1 VSQAP
6 DRIGV
11 RASFMR
17 GGTSKGLFF
26 RWEDVPENRA
36 ERDALLCAALG
47 SPDPYGRQLDGM
59 GGGISSLS
67 KAMLVRRSE
76 RAGVDVDYLFAQVE
90 VAAPAVDYAGNCG
103 NLSSAVGVFAVEQG
117 YVQLPDGPG
126 VVRMFNENTAKR
138 VDCHLEVRAGR
149 ARTGGAAAIAGVAGQ
164 GAPIRLEFLE
174 PGGSRTGALLA
185 GAACFEVGLDD
196 GRSVRA
202 SFIDAA
208 NPCVFVAASD
218 LGLTGTEPPSGLAA
232 MGGVLA
238 ALDHIRRAAGVLA
251 RLARDAAGVPESVPK
266 VALVGPP
273 APWTTLSGETLPAD
287 AADLQLRMISMGKP
301 HLAVPLTGALCTAV
315 AARIEGS
322 VVAEFARRIGPGE
335 PLRIA
340 TPSGVVPAFAE
351 VARTAEGAGDGWHA
365 ASASVLR
372 TARTL
377 MTGVVYAPTNRLEAA
392 E

>member
-1 VSQAP
+1 VDDLAGQT
-6 DRIGV
+6 GV

-26 RWEDVPENRA
+26 RWEDLPAERA
-36 ERDALLCAALG
+36 ERDRLLCAALG

-67 KAMLVRRSE
+67 KAMLVRRSQRE
-76 RAGVDVDYLFAQVE
+76 GVDVDYLFAQVE
-90 VAAPAVDYAGNCG
+90 VAAASVDYAGNCG

-138 VDCHLEVRAGR
+138 VDCHLQVRAGK
-149 ARTGGAAAIAGVAGQ
+149 AVVGGAAGIAGVAGQ

-174 PGGSRTGALLA
+174 PGGSRTRRLLA
-185 GAACFEVGLDD
+185 GTPRFDARLNG
-196 GRSVRA
+196 GRTVSA
-202 SFIDAA
+202 SFVDAA
-208 NPCVFVAASD
+208 NPCVFVAAAD
-218 LGLTGTEPPSGLAA
+218 LGLTGAELPSELAA
-232 MGGVLA
+232 MPAALA
-238 ALDHIRRAAGVLA
+238 ALEEVRRAAGIVAGLA
-251 RLARDAAGVPESVPK
+251 SDAARVPESVPK

-273 APWTTLSGETLPAD
+273 APWTTLAGETMPAE
-287 AADLQLRMISMGKP
+287 AADLQVRMISMGKP
-301 HLAVPLTGALCTAV
+301 HLAIPLTGALCTAV
-315 AARIEGS
+315 AARIEGT
-322 VVAEFARRIGPGE
+322 VVAGLARPVGAGE
-335 PLRIA
+335 PLRIGTA
-340 TPSGVVPAFAE
+340 SGVVPGFAE
-351 VARTAEGAGDGWHA
+351 VARAGEDWHA

-377 MTGVVYAPTNRLEAA
+377 MTGIVYAPVHRLEAA